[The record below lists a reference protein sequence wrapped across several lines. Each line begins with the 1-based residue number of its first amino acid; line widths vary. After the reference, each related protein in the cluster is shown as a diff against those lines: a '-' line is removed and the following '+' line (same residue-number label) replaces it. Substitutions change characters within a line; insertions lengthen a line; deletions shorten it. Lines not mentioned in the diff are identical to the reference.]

1 MSVELIIVIGIA
13 YYLVTIASIFA
24 VLHFMSKKN
33 KTTVRKQM
41 DELERDKNL
50 IISASLIAEL
60 NKVEPLIGSSNMKD
74 TLVLWQKRFQKIIY
88 LVFKPADYLRNF
100 HQVETALLRH
110 KKNNKQCFT

>member
-74 TLVLWQKRFQKIIY
+74 TLVLWQKRFQKIKEEDVPRITDMLLEAEEMY
-88 LVFKPADYLRNF
+88 EQREYAKLR
-100 HQVETALLRH
+100 R
-110 KKNNKQCFT
+110 K